1 MLHRGFAAGFAIDS
15 QPIRVNSHNART
27 WMRWIRNGFATDSH
41 KCARNACRH
50 IPSMDNAPH
59 SHTFASQFAWMRWNS
74 HRAWAQIRSV
84 RGQFTV
90 DSQRIRMN
98 SRRIIVFAS
107 HQCVA
112 YAHIRRPIRI
122 VRNGFAADLHRC
134 ARNACSPVP
143 SMRTIR
149 THSQANSRIRNGFA

>member
-1 MLHRGFAAGFAIDS
+1 MHARGCG
-15 QPIRVNSHNART
+15 
-27 WMRWIRNGFATDSH
+27 GFATDSQRIRIGFAQMRK
-41 KCARNACRH
+41 KCL
-50 IPSMDNAPH
+50 PSHLVNAPH

-74 HRAWAQIRSV
+74 HRAWAQIRSI